1 MKKLKKSEFTVGSMK
16 NGLVDKFV
24 VNKNGRFYADALDR
38 NDAKRK
44 ADRLNQEHGMEQLY
58 AQK

>member
-1 MKKLKKSEFTVGSMK
+1 MAQLKKAEFTAGSVK
-16 NGLVDKFV
+16 DGVVDKFV

-38 NDAKRK
+38 NDAKTK
-44 ADRLNQEHGMEQLY
+44 ADILNQQHGMQQLY